1 MLRTHSLSYM
11 ITFIK
16 NTKSTSFKVRL
27 EEVKAHMLLQ
37 KGQSKG
43 MLSYIQSILAEQRF
57 ARTRYIFKDRQ
68 TIMDAEHNEISL
80 HSQRHKE
87 QDDRKRQ
94 QKTIQTP
101 VVQDR
106 FDFPFLASSRGTVLQ
121 VLRHRTGLFQITTP
135 ATLLYFCLLCLC
147 PQPMR
152 HIASKNHFCL
162 IFIVSQSNVPTDQTT
177 ASSRAKTPA
186 GSCSKNT
193 QVN

>member
-16 NTKSTSFKVRL
+16 NTKSTSFKVQL

-37 KGQSKG
+37 NDQSKA

-57 ARTRYIFKDRQ
+57 ALTRYIFRDRQ
-68 TIMDAEHNEISL
+68 TIIDAEHNEISL

-121 VLRHRTGLFQITTP
+121 VLRHRTETTP
-135 ATLLYFCLLCLC
+135 ARLLYFCLLMSVSTAHQTHCLKE
-147 PQPMR
+147 PFLPD
-152 HIASKNHFCL
+152 
-162 IFIVSQSNVPTDQTT
+162 FIVSQSNVLTD
-177 ASSRAKTPA
+177 
-186 GSCSKNT
+186 
-193 QVN
+193 

>member
-16 NTKSTSFKVRL
+16 NTKSTSFKVQL

-37 KGQSKG
+37 NDQSKA

-94 QKTIQTP
+94 QKTI
-101 VVQDR
+101 
-106 FDFPFLASSRGTVLQ
+106 
-121 VLRHRTGLFQITTP
+121 
-135 ATLLYFCLLCLC
+135 
-147 PQPMR
+147 
-152 HIASKNHFCL
+152 
-162 IFIVSQSNVPTDQTT
+162 
-177 ASSRAKTPA
+177 
-186 GSCSKNT
+186 
-193 QVN
+193 

>member
-16 NTKSTSFKVRL
+16 NTKSTSFKVQL

-37 KGQSKG
+37 NDQSKA

-57 ARTRYIFKDRQ
+57 ALTRYIFRDRQ
-68 TIMDAEHNEISL
+68 TIIDAEHNEISL
-80 HSQRHKE
+80 HNQRHKE

-135 ATLLYFCLLCLC
+135 ATLLYFCLLMSVSTAHQTHCLKEPFLPHLHC
-147 PQPMR
+147 EPKQRSHRPNN
-152 HIASKNHFCL
+152 S
-162 IFIVSQSNVPTDQTT
+162 FIKSQN
-177 ASSRAKTPA
+177 
-186 GSCSKNT
+186 SCWFLFQEYTS
-193 QVN
+193 

>member
-57 ARTRYIFKDRQ
+57 ALTRYIFRDRQ
-68 TIMDAEHNEISL
+68 TIIDAEHNEISL
-80 HSQRHKE
+80 HNQRHKE

-94 QKTIQTP
+94 QKTI
-101 VVQDR
+101 
-106 FDFPFLASSRGTVLQ
+106 
-121 VLRHRTGLFQITTP
+121 
-135 ATLLYFCLLCLC
+135 
-147 PQPMR
+147 
-152 HIASKNHFCL
+152 
-162 IFIVSQSNVPTDQTT
+162 
-177 ASSRAKTPA
+177 
-186 GSCSKNT
+186 
-193 QVN
+193 